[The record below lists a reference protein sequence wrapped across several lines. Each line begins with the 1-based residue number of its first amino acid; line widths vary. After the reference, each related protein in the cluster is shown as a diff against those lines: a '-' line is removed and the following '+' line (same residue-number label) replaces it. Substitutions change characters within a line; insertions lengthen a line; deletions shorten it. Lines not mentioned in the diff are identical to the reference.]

1 MPKIKKL
8 IEFLK
13 EKFPNG
19 IQMFNTKN
27 WIGDSTCNIYDEDGI
42 QVDWCIEYDYLEIF
56 GLTEEEFEGI
66 IDYEN

>member
-13 EKFPNG
+13 EKFPDG

-27 WIGDSTCNIYDEDGI
+27 WIGDSMCNIYDEDGI
-42 QVDWCIEYDYLEIF
+42 QVDWCIECDYLEIF
-56 GLTEEEFEGI
+56 GLTEEEFGGI
-66 IDYEN
+66 VDYEK